1 MARGMLDQ
9 IASQW
14 AIEDRDDATWTEA
27 CGQVMI
33 EPMKRLALVLA
44 LLALAAPAR
53 GQDGTVSKPLKIVTW
68 SDLKES
74 GAPIP
79 GTILPPTEDRLFEAL
94 RVENK
99 TGKARTITV
108 VTLDNP
114 GISEAQWTVTGQVRY
129 EKVLGKGYLELL
141 NHLSDGGVYFT
152 RTLAND
158 GPMGYLNGN
167 SGWREFALPFNA
179 LKQGNRPTRLVI
191 SVVLPQR
198 GVVDLSPLSIYQGSP
213 PAGP

>member
-1 MARGMLDQ
+1 
-9 IASQW
+9 
-14 AIEDRDDATWTEA
+14 
-27 CGQVMI
+27 
-33 EPMKRLALVLA
+33 MKSLVLLLALVV
-44 LLALAAPAR
+44 ALAAPAR
-53 GQDGTVSKPLKIVTW
+53 AQDMASSKPLKIVTW

-74 GAPIP
+74 GAEIP
-79 GTILPPTEDRLFEAL
+79 GTILPPTEERLFEAL

-99 TGKARTITV
+99 TGKPRTLTIV
-108 VTLDNP
+108 ALDDP
-114 GISEAQWTVTGQVRY
+114 GITETQWTVTGQVRY

-141 NHLSDGGVYFT
+141 NRLSDGGTYYT

-191 SVVLPQR
+191 NVVLPQR
-198 GVVDLSPLSIYQGSP
+198 GVVDLSPLSIYQGTP
-213 PAGP
+213 TAP